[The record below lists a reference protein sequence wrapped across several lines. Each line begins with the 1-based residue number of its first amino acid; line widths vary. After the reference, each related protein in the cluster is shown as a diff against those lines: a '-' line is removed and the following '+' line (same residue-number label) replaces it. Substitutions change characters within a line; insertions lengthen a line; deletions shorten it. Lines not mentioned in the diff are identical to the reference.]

1 MNLLFPRWQLP
12 YLAAVSE
19 DSQERLRDRVD
30 HAEQMILTRLEELSR
45 TSGPEIERQAINEA
59 LDNLQIIKRN
69 RLGFPQPGQ
78 GAISLL

>member
-1 MNLLFPRWQLP
+1 MNLMFRRWQLP

-19 DSQERLRDRVD
+19 DTQEHLRERVH
-30 HAEQMILTRLEELSR
+30 HAETMILTRLEELSR

-59 LDNLQIIKRN
+59 LDNLHIIKRN
-69 RLGFPQPGQ
+69 KLGFPKPGQ